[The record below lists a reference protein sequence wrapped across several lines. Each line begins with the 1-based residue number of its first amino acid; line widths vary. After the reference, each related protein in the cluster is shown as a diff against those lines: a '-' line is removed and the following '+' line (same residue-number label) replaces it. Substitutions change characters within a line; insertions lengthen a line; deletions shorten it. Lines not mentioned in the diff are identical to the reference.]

1 MAFSPELA
9 KFSITILEQ
18 FFLTV
23 GKNNFQNKIPVL
35 PSNGWRQKEPQQ
47 KILNASRNALAA
59 YRRKTKTW
67 ETTAREITKLG
78 SKRQIFTFLFLV
90 HHYNL
95 AMISTIAYTLVWTH
109 FTDRNILDESYYLVK
124 HCPDFPLWEYK
135 IASFLKLNC

>member
-35 PSNGWRQKEPQQ
+35 PSSGWRQKEPQQ

-95 AMISTIAYTLVWTH
+95 AMISSIAYTLVWIH
-109 FTDRNILDESYYLVK
+109 FSRTLWHVLQTILRTIFEL
-124 HCPDFPLWEYK
+124 DFVTG
-135 IASFLKLNC
+135 LNKFGLSKF